1 MHLPED
7 RKLTRKEKEVV
18 ALICEG
24 YRGSDAAAA
33 MGISPNTLKH
43 HVQHIYEKTGLGT
56 HSEIILAFGATG
68 SRTTLTDLVA
78 SLLPAYD
85 WP

>member
-1 MHLPED
+1 MKLPED
-7 RKLTRKEKEVV
+7 RKLTPREKQAV

-24 YRGSDAAAA
+24 YRGKDAAAA
-33 MGISPNTLKH
+33 MGISPETFRR
-43 HVQHIYEKTGLGT
+43 HIQNLYDKTGLGT

-68 SRTTLTDLVA
+68 TRTTLTDLVA